1 MARIDAEFLKKFFVQ
16 ETPSGTIDGSNTT
29 FTIAQTPLEDDAVLV
44 MVNGLMKKRGASG
57 DYTLSGTTIT
67 FNEAPAVASSIMVYY
82 IRKTGE

>member
-44 MVNGLMKKRGASG
+44 MVNGLMKKRGASD